1 METCDRCGKALP
13 AGSTKRRKF
22 RNTACR
28 VAGTEPPGTRPPRQ
42 PAQLGRQV
50 VLEEVVLIVLV
61 IEPGAGPSS
70 SQGEVS

>member
-22 RNTACR
+22 RTPR
-28 VAGTEPPGTRPPRQ
+28 VGWRGTEPPGTRPRRQ